1 MTRRQFMASAAA
13 AGIAA
18 GAPSA
23 GRPQICIFSKHLGKL
38 NYDQLG
44 RVTREMGFDG
54 VDLTVRPGG
63 HVLPE
68 RVAEDLP
75 RAVDA
80 IRAHGVDVPMITT
93 GITSAAGPHV
103 REILATAAKL
113 KIKYYKLGYWM
124 FGKGDPDA
132 DVARVRAEAERLVA
146 LGKSYGIV
154 AGFHNHSGDY
164 VGYEVRDIREIIR
177 GLDPAYIGY
186 YFDACH
192 ATIEGGLAG
201 WDIAQRIALKQLKL
215 AAMKDAFWEKKDGKW
230 DVHWCPMGEGMV
242 NWPKVLAAYAKAGF
256 TGPMSIHVEYE
267 PADEI
272 PATARDLAFLKKQ
285 VAAAYGKI

>member
-1 MTRRQFMASAAA
+1 MASAAA

-18 GAPSA
+18 AAPA
-23 GRPQICIFSKHLGKL
+23 PGRPVICVFSKHLAKL

-68 RVAEDLP
+68 RVADDLP
-75 RAVDA
+75 RAVEA
-80 IRAHGVDVPMITT
+80 IRSHGVEVPMITT
-93 GITSAAGPHV
+93 EIKSADSPHV
-103 REILATAAKL
+103 RAILSTAARL
-113 KIKYYKLGYWM
+113 NIKYYKLGYWM

-132 DVARVRAEAERLVA
+132 DIARARGAAEQLVA
-146 LGKSYGIV
+146 LGRSYGIA
-154 AGFHNHSGDY
+154 AGIHNHSGGY
-164 VGYEVRDIREIIR
+164 VGYDVRDTREIIR

-201 WDIAQRIALKQLKL
+201 WEIAQRIALRQLKL
-215 AAMKDAFWEKKDGKW
+215 AAMKDSYWEKKDGRW
-230 DVHWCPMGEGMV
+230 DVHWCPLGEGMV
-242 NWPKVLAAYAKAGF
+242 NWPKVLGAYAAARF
-256 TGPMSIHVEYE
+256 SGPMSIHVEYE
-267 PADEI
+267 PKDEI

-285 VAAAYGKI
+285 VAAAYGA